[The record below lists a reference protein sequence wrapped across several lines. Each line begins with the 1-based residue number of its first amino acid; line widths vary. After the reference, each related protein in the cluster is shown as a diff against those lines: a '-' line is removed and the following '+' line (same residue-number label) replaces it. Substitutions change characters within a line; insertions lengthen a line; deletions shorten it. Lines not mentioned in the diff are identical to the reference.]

1 MIGKLNMYVEP
12 GTIMGPTSMGELVTA
27 HETSLAKD
35 GGYGIPVTTFRHA
48 QTKDFQNVQEPR
60 SVTEHAMITPVRS
73 PFGMIRTLDPYEMP
87 VSQTLTQWE
96 HAQAVYKA
104 MEFGARMGLYGKGRN
119 GQG

>member
-27 HETSLAKD
+27 HETSLAED

-60 SVTEHAMITPVRS
+60 SVTEHAMMQVQPSIFGPVRS
-73 PFGMIRTLDPYEMP
+73 TEVIEYHRPADVGKVYGGEIIPAKLIRGE
-87 VSQTLTQWE
+87 
-96 HAQAVYKA
+96 
-104 MEFGARMGLYGKGRN
+104 GRN
-119 GQG
+119 GR